1 MNFVS
6 VECDD
11 EDIGE
16 EAMSCDS
23 VDVERVCLLDP
34 MSIFPGQTLAY
45 ICETSDGDEE
55 VYDRSDLMDGGRIQK
70 LVLAYERKNPPPWQ
84 PCPLCGG
91 DEDCECEECVC
102 DECERPCRFL
112 NGTNYGCPYH
122 PVV

>member
-34 MSIFPGQTLAY
+34 TSIFPGQTLAY

-70 LVLAYERKNPPPWQ
+70 LVRAYERKNPPPWQ
-84 PCPLCGG
+84 PCGG
-91 DEDCECEECVC
+91 HAHVEPTSLTPAHAMCRSLALSSAKL
-102 DECERPCRFL
+102 CERYVHGL
-112 NGTNYGCPYH
+112 SL
-122 PVV
+122 